1 MTFQQPTDQF
11 ADEQS
16 EAGSAITQFAEDVA
30 GSLMTPSQTLRE
42 VGERG
47 AIVPAVLLVML
58 IVLVTMAGQMVVTLL
73 ELFQVPGFRSPVSP
87 MIAGPTAAVQVTS
100 MLWNLIW
107 VPVFW
112 TIIAGILYLIA
123 RALGGNGQF
132 GSLWAATGFALTP
145 QLLIAPFTSVSELMG
160 VVGGAAQFFG
170 WLVVFPLTV
179 AGFIWTL
186 VLYAIAIRE
195 TMALSTGQAIGTL
208 AILLGVLLGFGILLI
223 CVFVVFIVG
232 IIGAIA
238 AA

>member
-1 MTFQQPTDQF
+1 MTFQQQTEEF
-11 ADEQS
+11 SGEQRD
-16 EAGSAITQFAEDVA
+16 GRSAVTQFAEDIA

-47 AIVPAVLLVML
+47 AIVPALLLVML
-58 IVLVTMAGQMVVTLL
+58 ITLVTMSGQLVVAML
-73 ELFQVPGFRSPVSP
+73 ELFQVPGFRTPVNP
-87 MIAGPTAAVQVTS
+87 AFAAPTAAFQLTS

-112 TIIAGILYLIA
+112 TIIAGVIYLVA
-123 RALGGNGQF
+123 RALGGTGKF

-195 TMALSTGQAIGTL
+195 TMAMSTGQAIGTL
-208 AILLGVLLGFGILLI
+208 GILFGVLLGFGILLI
-223 CVFVVFIVG
+223 CVFMVFVAGIVG
-232 IIGAIA
+232 VIA